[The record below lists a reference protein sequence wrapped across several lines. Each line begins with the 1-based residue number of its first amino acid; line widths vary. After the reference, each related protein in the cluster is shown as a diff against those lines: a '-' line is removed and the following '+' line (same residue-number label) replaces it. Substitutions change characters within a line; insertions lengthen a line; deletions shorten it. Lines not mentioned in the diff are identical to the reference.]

1 MLELGIYVDK
11 LEKNEN
17 LIEYNILDALASDIK
32 NSLDEI
38 TDWRNSQRILIKES
52 KLKVSNMKSKIEDL
66 RSQD

>member
-52 KLKVSNMKSKIEDL
+52 KLKVTNMKSKIEDL

>member
-1 MLELGIYVDK
+1 MDK

-38 TDWRNSQRILIKES
+38 TDWRNSQRILTKES

>member
-1 MLELGIYVDK
+1 MDK

-52 KLKVSNMKSKIEDL
+52 KLKVTNMKSKIEDL

>member
-1 MLELGIYVDK
+1 MDK